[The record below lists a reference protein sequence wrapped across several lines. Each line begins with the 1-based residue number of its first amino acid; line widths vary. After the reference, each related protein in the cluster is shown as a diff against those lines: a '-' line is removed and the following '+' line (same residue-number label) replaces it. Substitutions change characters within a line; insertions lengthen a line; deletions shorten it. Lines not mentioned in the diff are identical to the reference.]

1 MKQTSI
7 FLTGATG
14 TVGAQL
20 VQQLTSLNIGFKAL
34 VRTPAQAEQL
44 NNLPNV
50 EAIVG
55 DLADP
60 ATFENALHGI
70 EKAFLLT
77 NSSEQA
83 ESLQIGFA
91 EAAHLAGVGHIVKL
105 SQFAAEESS
114 PVRFLRYHARV
125 ENRIKELGFR
135 YTFLRPNLY
144 MQGLLAFK
152 EHIKHQ
158 GQFFAAIGNA
168 SVSLVDVRDIAAV
181 AAAALTEP
189 GHENKTYDITGPD
202 ALSHYLLAETLSRV
216 LGKPVNFIDV
226 SPKQMEEALGAAGF
240 PEWQIGG
247 LIEDYAHYARE
258 EASAISDAVSRI
270 THKSPID
277 FEQFVTDHRFLM

>member
-14 TVGAQL
+14 AVGSQL

-34 VRTPAQAEQL
+34 VRTPARAEQL
-44 NNLPNV
+44 SKLPHV

-60 ATFENALHGI
+60 ATFEYALHGI

-77 NSSEQA
+77 NSSEQG
-83 ESLQIGFA
+83 ESLQMGFA
-91 EAAHLAGVGHIVKL
+91 EAAHRAGVPHIVKL
-105 SQFAAEESS
+105 SQFAASESS

-125 ENRIKELGFR
+125 ENRIKELGFG

-152 EHIKHQ
+152 DQIKHR
-158 GQFFAAIGNA
+158 GQFFAAIGKA
-168 SVSLVDVRDIAAV
+168 RVSLVDVRDIAAI
-181 AAAALTEP
+181 AAAALTEA

-202 ALSHYLLAETLSRV
+202 ALSHYQLAEILSDA
-216 LGKPVNFIDV
+216 LGKPVSFIDV
-226 SPKQMEEALGAAGF
+226 SPDQMEKALAGAGF
-240 PEWQIGG
+240 PEWQTGG

-258 EASAISDAVSRI
+258 EASAVSDAITRV

-277 FEQFVTDHRFLM
+277 FEQFVKDHRFLF

>member
-14 TVGAQL
+14 AVGSQL

-44 NNLPNV
+44 SKLPHV
-50 EAIVG
+50 EAILG
-55 DLADP
+55 DLANP
-60 ATFENALHGI
+60 ATFEYALHGV

-77 NSSEQA
+77 NSSEQG
-83 ESLQIGFA
+83 ESLQMGFA
-91 EAAHLAGVGHIVKL
+91 EAAHRAGVPHIVKL
-105 SQFAAEESS
+105 SQFVASESS

-152 EHIKHQ
+152 DQIKHR
-158 GQFFAAIGNA
+158 GQFFAAIGKA
-168 SVSLVDVRDIAAV
+168 RVSLVDVRDIAAI
-181 AAAALTEP
+181 AAAALTEA

-202 ALSHYLLAETLSRV
+202 ALSHYHLAEILSNV

-226 SPKQMEEALGAAGF
+226 SPEQMEKALGGAGF

-258 EASAISDAVSRI
+258 EASAVSDAI
-270 THKSPID
+270 TRVTRKNPIN
-277 FEQFVTDHRFLM
+277 FTQFVQDHRFLL

>member
-14 TVGAQL
+14 AVGSQL
-20 VQQLTSLNIGFKAL
+20 VQQLSSLNIGFKAL
-34 VRTPAQAEQL
+34 VRTPEQAGQL
-44 NNLPNV
+44 NKLPNA
-50 EAIVG
+50 EAIIG
-55 DLADP
+55 DLAEP
-60 ATFENALHGI
+60 TTFEHALTGI

-83 ESLQIGFA
+83 ESLQMGFV
-91 EAAHLAGVGHIVKL
+91 EAAHRAGVGHIVKL
-105 SQFAAEESS
+105 SQFAADESS

-125 ENRIKELGFR
+125 ENRIRELGLG

-152 EHIKHQ
+152 EQIRYH
-158 GQFFAAIGNA
+158 GQFFAAIGQA
-168 SVSLVDVRDIAAV
+168 RVSLVDVRDIAAI
-181 AAAALTEP
+181 AAVALTEP
-189 GHENKTYDITGPD
+189 GYEDQIYDITGPE
-202 ALSHYLLAETLSRV
+202 ALSHYQLAETLSHV

-226 SPKQMEEALGAAGF
+226 SPAQMEQALAGAGF

-258 EASAISDAVSRI
+258 EAAAVSDAVARVTGRNAI
-270 THKSPID
+270 G
-277 FEQFVTDHRFLM
+277 FEQFVKDHCFLL